1 MQIHEPNN
9 FKIETPFVMNM
20 DFDHKQ
26 DFTPA
31 YVEPPF
37 VFKDTTPIPKKRFFR
52 QLLDL
57 PKDIQELKTSQRS
70 ANESI
75 QEVERDVSQVGFRVD
90 ESERKLNDVKD
101 QIDTLSKRSTT
112 YQDRVENLSSSVNPL
127 VTQVAEL
134 KMQNQKIQDL
144 SRSLNV
150 TKIVMGFLVVSN
162 LVLLGILLKPLL
174 F

>member
-1 MQIHEPNN
+1 MQLHEQNN
-9 FKIETPFVMNM
+9 FKIETPFVM

-31 YVEPPF
+31 YMEPF

-57 PKDIQELKTSQRS
+57 PKDMQELRTSQRS
-70 ANESI
+70 MNESI
-75 QEVERDVSQVGFRVD
+75 EQVGSDVSQVGFRID
-90 ESERKLNDVKD
+90 ESERKLTAVQDK
-101 QIDTLSKRSTT
+101 IDSLSKRSTT

-134 KMQNQKIQDL
+134 KLQNQKIQEL
-144 SRSLNV
+144 SKALNL
-150 TKIVMGFLVVSN
+150 TKLVLGFLVVSN

-174 F
+174 LGFL